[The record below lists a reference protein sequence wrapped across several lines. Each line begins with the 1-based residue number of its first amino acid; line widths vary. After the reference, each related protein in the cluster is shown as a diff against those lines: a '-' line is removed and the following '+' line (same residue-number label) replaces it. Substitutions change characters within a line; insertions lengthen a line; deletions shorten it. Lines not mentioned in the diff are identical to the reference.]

1 MANFRIC
8 RRCGNLA
15 ELICDG
21 GVPMSCCGQEMEALR
36 PNTTEASGEKHL
48 PVVSAQDSQVRV
60 NVGSASHPMTPEHLI
75 EWVYLQTRRGAQ
87 RKRLTPTD
95 PPEVSFRLEDDQ
107 AEAVYAYC
115 NLTGFGRRSCD
126 RPFHIFTV
134 AGHGHSP

>member
-48 PVVSAQDSQVRV
+48 PVVSAQDNRVRV

-87 RKRLTPTD
+87 RKRLAPTV

-115 NLTGFGRRSCD
+115 NL
-126 RPFHIFTV
+126 
-134 AGHGHSP
+134 HGLWKTEL

>member
-48 PVVSAQDSQVRV
+48 PVVSAQDNRVRV
-60 NVGSASHPMTPEHLI
+60 NVGSASHPMTPEH
-75 EWVYLQTRRGAQ
+75 
-87 RKRLTPTD
+87 
-95 PPEVSFRLEDDQ
+95 
-107 AEAVYAYC
+107 
-115 NLTGFGRRSCD
+115 
-126 RPFHIFTV
+126 
-134 AGHGHSP
+134 